1 MQDSLVSQLK
11 NYPSGLHYAA
21 FSFLLIPA
29 ERDET
34 RQHFI
39 CENFHINAYH
49 YVQPEEIEGVLAILS
64 NLDYKHTL
72 NT

>member
-39 CENFHINAYH
+39 CKNFHINSYH
-49 YVQPEEIEGVLAILS
+49 YVQPGEIEGVLATLS